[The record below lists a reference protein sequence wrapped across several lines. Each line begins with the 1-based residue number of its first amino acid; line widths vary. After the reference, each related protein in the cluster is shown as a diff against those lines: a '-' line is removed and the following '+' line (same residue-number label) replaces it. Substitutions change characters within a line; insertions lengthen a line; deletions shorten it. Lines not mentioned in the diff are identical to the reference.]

1 MIKAYWFLAIL
12 VMCILLVNAIMMLID
27 NITTK
32 INRRKQKIE
41 IEIALNELAEEMA
54 KEKKPR
60 KQRTKKTDLQ
70 K

>member
-1 MIKAYWFLAIL
+1 MIKAYWVLAIL

-60 KQRTKKTDLQ
+60 KSRTKKTDLQ

>member
-1 MIKAYWFLAIL
+1 MIKAYWILAIL
-12 VMCILLVNAIMMLID
+12 VMCILLVNAIIILID
-27 NITTK
+27 YITTR
-32 INRRKQKIE
+32 NRMRKQKIE

-60 KQRTKKTDLQ
+60 KPRTKKTDLQ